1 VGRRQPNWM
10 YKPHKALDW
19 RKPTVSIALIP
30 AALIAKEKW
39 EDFVLFLRALPID
52 ANDKKYLII
61 QWCQL
66 VGVALTHDMV
76 YAVLGELDERTRG

>member
-1 VGRRQPNWM
+1 M
-10 YKPHKALDW
+10 
-19 RKPTVSIALIP
+19 SIALIP
-30 AALIAKEKW
+30 AALVAKEKW
-39 EDFVLFLRALPID
+39 EDFVVFLKALPID
-52 ANDKKYLII
+52 LNDKKYLII